1 MAEIDADIMEA
12 INEVKSYAAKLEEV
26 KETTRRMIEE
36 RHQDCMNQAEKL
48 RPEIIQ
54 DLDNLPNP
62 QRIAYNQRTK
72 NFDDAKVM
80 CIENKKVAE
89 RALYNALFPRQGG
102 IPPLLRQGG
111 KMHSKSKRNHK
122 LNRHRHTRHTR
133 RR

>member
-1 MAEIDADIMEA
+1 MELDSGIMEA

-36 RHQDCMNQAEKL
+36 RHQVCMNQAEEL

-54 DLDNLPNP
+54 KQDFDDLPNL
-62 QRIAYNQRTK
+62 QRIAYKQRIK

-89 RALYNALFPRQGG
+89 SALYNALFSRQGG

-111 KMHSKSKRNHK
+111 KMHSKSKKNRK
-122 LNRHRHTRHTR
+122 LKRHRYTR
-133 RR
+133 RH

>member
-1 MAEIDADIMEA
+1 MAKIDADIMEV

-36 RHQDCMNQAEKL
+36 RHQACMNQAEEL

-54 DLDNLPNP
+54 DLGNLPNP
-62 QRIAYNQRTK
+62 QRIAYEKRIK

-89 RALYNALFPRQGG
+89 SALYNALFPRQGG

-111 KMHSKSKRNHK
+111 KRHHKSKRNHK
-122 LNRHRHTRHTR
+122 LKRHRYTR